1 MHDGASGGAAATT
14 AKQAGKFGLVGLF
27 MTALDFAFF
36 NAFRLASATILVA
49 NLSSTTICMVISFLI
64 NRRFVFAGE
73 GSSWK
78 RQALLFFPSTAFA
91 LYVLQSGAILF
102 LTRLF
107 PLPLDVAESIARAAG
122 AATPTALLL
131 VRSNVAK
138 LIATAV
144 SLTWNY
150 CFYRWVVFAQRPQ
163 GA

>member
-1 MHDGASGGAAATT
+1 MQAEMSGEAAAKT
-14 AKQAGKFGLVGLF
+14 ARQAGKFGLVGLL

-64 NRRFVFAGE
+64 NRRYVFAGE

-102 LTRLF
+102 LTLLF
-107 PLPLDVAESIARAAG
+107 PFPLDLAEAMARAVG
-122 AATPTALLL
+122 IATPTALLL
-131 VRSNVAK
+131 VRANTAK
-138 LIATAV
+138 LAATAV
-144 SLTWNY
+144 SLAWNY
-150 CFYRWVVFAQRPQ
+150 CFYRWVVFAERPQ
-163 GA
+163 VR